1 MRVVAVPDCGRSIGV
16 GHVMRC
22 LGLAEELRLRGHEV
36 VFLADLDGIDWV
48 AAQLGAAGIDV
59 ASGPRDAQAILA
71 LQPDAVVIDSYTL
84 PPATS
89 AQLQDAG
96 VPVLAFADG
105 DTRGQSADIYVD
117 QNLGAEPAGG
127 WLAGLDFVI
136 LRDAIRRHRPQ
147 SPDRPDAQSPVVLA
161 YFGGT
166 DVVGAAPLVARALAA
181 SDAPYRAT
189 FIAADA
195 TLASGV
201 RAADRAIE
209 VLSPTDR
216 LPELA
221 AAADLVICAAGTSLW
236 EMLSLGATVAAVC
249 VADNQEDAYRRVVAD
264 ATIAG
269 LGLID
274 EIRAAPASAAAV
286 LHQLLTD
293 PGVRA
298 KLRTASWGLVDGAG
312 RIRVADAIERL
323 VLGSQSRLRS
333 DPS

>member
-1 MRVVAVPDCGRSIGV
+1 
-16 GHVMRC
+16 
-22 LGLAEELRLRGHEV
+22 
-36 VFLADLDGIDWV
+36 
-48 AAQLGAAGIDV
+48 
-59 ASGPRDAQAILA
+59 
-71 LQPDAVVIDSYTL
+71 
-84 PPATS
+84 
-89 AQLQDAG
+89 
-96 VPVLAFADG
+96 
-105 DTRGQSADIYVD
+105 
-117 QNLGAEPAGG
+117 
-127 WLAGLDFVI
+127 
-136 LRDAIRRHRPQ
+136 
-147 SPDRPDAQSPVVLA
+147 
-161 YFGGT
+161 
-166 DVVGAAPLVARALAA
+166 LAA